1 MTPLQSTV
9 HLAAN
14 PPVKPIFLNPTLTSS
29 VMKTVVAQSNDMN
42 YQGSDAA
49 PTVMSGGSGIPTWVY
64 VVGGL
69 AVAVGGYMLLKR

>member
-49 PTVMSGGSGIPTWVY
+49 PTVMS
-64 VVGGL
+64 VGGL